1 MTYGSLLIS
10 IAFLLTQC
18 QSPANTETENPIVY
32 MAKGYEFPY
41 NLREPDQTMELAP
54 VLNEISGLSMAYRD
68 TRIAA
73 INDEL
78 GTIYLLDPQ
87 NGKIVQEIPF
97 WKTGDYEGIEV
108 KGSDAYVV
116 KSSGTIYEVKH
127 FGTEGQEVTKY
138 NTVLGKENDVEGFCF
153 TPEGDKLLMACK
165 GQAGIKSQNLEV
177 KNIYS
182 FDLETKTVDTIPYIQ
197 INRNQINE
205 FLHQNQQIPKL
216 EKLIEFFDPSHPSFT
231 LSPSSIAIHP
241 ETGHFY
247 LTSSVGKVFLV
258 LDGSGNI
265 LYIEKLS
272 KKIHPQPEGMCFAS
286 DGTLYI
292 SSEGK
297 ELGAGRIQKFVLNR

>member
-1 MTYGSLLIS
+1 
-10 IAFLLTQC
+10 QC
-18 QSPANTETENPIVY
+18 QSPASTETENPIVY

-87 NGKIVQEIPF
+87 NGKILQEIPF

-153 TPEGDKLLMACK
+153 NMEGDKLLMACK
-165 GQAGIKSQNLEV
+165 GQAGIKGQNVEV

-182 FDLETKTVDTIPYIQ
+182 FDLETKTVDTIPYLEIVRSQ
-197 INRNQINE
+197 VNE
-205 FLHQNQQIPKL
+205 FLQQNTSIPKL
-216 EKLIEFFDPSHPSFT
+216 EKLVEFFDPSHPSFT
-231 LSPSSIAIHP
+231 LAPSAIAVHP
-241 ETGHFY
+241 TTGHLFI
-247 LTSSVGKVFLV
+247 TSSVGKVFMV
-258 LDGSGNI
+258 LDTSGNI

-272 KKIHPQPEGMCFAS
+272 KKIHPQPEGMCFAT

-297 ELGAGRIQKFVLNR
+297 ELGAGRIQKFVLKR